1 MLISNSTVVFMTHVF
16 LQTLKYKK
24 FALKENLSFNMNNSY
39 RVVSSYLIYG

>member
-24 FALKENLSFNMNNSY
+24 VTLKENLSFNMNNSY